1 MFRDIFHALALAG
14 ILAAAMMMH
23 GCTATATATGGT
35 VDQTPTSSLQ
45 DFLSKI
51 QNITVDDA
59 NAALADVHAH
69 GDVDLAAL
77 QCYPALIEFV
87 QSSPLQPSMPTVS
100 GVLSVNQIKRDV
112 MLGGVT
118 RTGPFQVAFRKLHV
132 ACAAYAG
139 DEARFAAEFAA
150 MIGAASHG
158 VPALPQLGGVVGG
171 VMPVK

>member
-1 MFRDIFHALALAG
+1 MIKDIMNAVAMAL

-23 GCTATATATGGT
+23 GCSATAASGT
-35 VDQTPTSSLQ
+35 VDQTPTSNLQ
-45 DFLSKI
+45 DFLAKI
-51 QNITVDDA
+51 QNITVSDA
-59 NAALADVHAH
+59 TAALADVHAH

-118 RTGPFQVAFRKLHV
+118 RTGPFQIAFRKLHV

-139 DEARFAAEFAA
+139 DEARFAAEFAV

-158 VPALPQLGGVVGG
+158 VPALPQLNGAIGAAL
-171 VMPVK
+171 PKL

>member
-1 MFRDIFHALALAG
+1 MIKDIINAIAMAL

-23 GCTATATATGGT
+23 GCSTTTAGGT
-35 VDQTPTSSLQ
+35 VDQTPTNNLQ
-45 DFLSKI
+45 DFLDKV
-51 QNITVDDA
+51 QNITVADA
-59 NAALADVHAH
+59 QAALADVHAR

-77 QCYPALIEFV
+77 QCYPEIINFV
-87 QSSPLQPSMPTVS
+87 QNSPLQPATPNVK
-100 GVLSVNQIKRDV
+100 GVLSLNQLKRDV

-158 VPALPQLGGVVGG
+158 VPALPQLGGVMGAMP
-171 VMPVK
+171 MPVK